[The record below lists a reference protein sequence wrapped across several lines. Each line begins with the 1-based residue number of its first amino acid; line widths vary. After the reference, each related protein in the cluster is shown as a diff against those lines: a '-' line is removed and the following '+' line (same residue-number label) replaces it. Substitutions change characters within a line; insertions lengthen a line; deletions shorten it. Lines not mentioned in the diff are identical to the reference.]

1 MKLILELLFTST
13 HSLPIFTSGQY
24 LLHSKLHLE
33 GLHYTSRFLPLHY
46 LLAINDSNTRTC
58 GGHWW
63 LWRSICGAFV
73 VKTEWQNPDQSLPLQ
88 SLFHSVR
95 HQCRENVEWA

>member
-33 GLHYTSRFLPLHY
+33 GLHYTSRFLPSTTFSPSTIAIRVLAVDIGGFGGVFVA
-46 LLAINDSNTRTC
+46 LL
-58 GGHWW
+58 W
-63 LWRSICGAFV
+63 
-73 VKTEWQNPDQSLPLQ
+73 
-88 SLFHSVR
+88 
-95 HQCRENVEWA
+95 

>member
-58 GGHWW
+58 GGH
-63 LWRSICGAFV
+63 RRHG
-73 VKTEWQNPDQSLPLQ
+73 QNRGDETGK
-88 SLFHSVR
+88 R
-95 HQCRENVEWA
+95 CAR